1 MKIRTIIVMS
11 TMALVLF
18 SCSRPQPEIVREPA
32 APSGERLVDASLTNT
47 AWYADR
53 LEKLGFYVFPTPEP
67 IPPFVVKNLSGQ
79 DVALSSLSGKVVL
92 MNFWATWC
100 PPCRTEMPSIQVLHK
115 KLAGKA
121 FEVMAISVAEKPST
135 VKDFLKSNPYDFPM
149 YLDEDG
155 SVSAPFAGR
164 GIPTTFLLDKQGR
177 AIAGFIGA
185 RSYDG
190 AEIVALFTEL
200 SERLQ

>member
-1 MKIRTIIVMS
+1 MKIRTIVVIGAI
-11 TMALVLF
+11 ALVLAG
-18 SCSRPQPEIVREPA
+18 CSRAQPEIVGTRVVPEA
-32 APSGERLVDASLTNT
+32 ERLTEAALTNG
-47 AWYADR
+47 AWYAED
-53 LEKLGFYVFPTPEP
+53 LERLGFYVFPAPEP

-79 DVALSSLSGKVVL
+79 DVALSSLAGKVVL

-121 FEVMAISVAEKPST
+121 FEVMAISVAEKPAT

-190 AEIVALFTEL
+190 PEIVALFTEL

>member
-1 MKIRTIIVMS
+1 MRIPTIIVIS
-11 TMALVLF
+11 AFVLALLGCVKA
-18 SCSRPQPEIVREPA
+18 QPEIGSTQAMGPKESVI
-32 APSGERLVDASLTNT
+32 DASLSN
-47 AWYADR
+47 APWYSDS
-53 LEKLGFYVFPTPEP
+53 LERLGFYVFPVPEP
-67 IPPFVVKNLSGQ
+67 LPPFVVLDLAGQ
-79 DVALSSLSGKVVL
+79 EVSLGSLAGKVVL
-92 MNFWATWC
+92 LNFWATWC

-121 FEVMAISVAEKPST
+121 FEVMAISVAEKPAT
-135 VKDFLKSNPYDFPM
+135 VKTFLKNNPYDFPI
-149 YLDEDG
+149 YIDEDG

-200 SERLQ
+200 SERL

>member
-1 MKIRTIIVMS
+1 MKIRSIVVIS
-11 TMALVLF
+11 ALALVLAG
-18 SCSRPQPEIVREPA
+18 CSRDKPEIVSNPGV
-32 APSGERLVDASLTNT
+32 PQGERLLEAALTNG
-47 AWYADR
+47 AWYAED
-53 LEKLGFYVFPTPEP
+53 LERLGFYVFPTPEP
-67 IPPFVVKNLSGQ
+67 LPPFVVKNLSGQ
-79 DVALSSLSGKVVL
+79 DVALASLAGKVVL
-92 MNFWATWC
+92 LNFWATWC
-100 PPCRTEMPSIQVLHK
+100 PPCRTEMPSIQVLHT
-115 KLAGKA
+115 KLDGKA
-121 FEVMAISVAEKPST
+121 FEVMAVSVAEKPST

-190 AEIVALFTEL
+190 PEIIALFTEL
-200 SERLQ
+200 SERL